1 MHGSEPWFRH
11 RPHCEPSLCVVP
23 SDSVCH
29 SCPTSRVQTQPPT
42 CPVPHVPFT
51 CQRVEALAR
60 SGGEAWLGCWAKLAS
75 SLRFSA
81 YPTKLTNPAHRA
93 LLQSRQSGSHTQTT
107 SHSTQRFCQAHPVCV
122 DACTCRGRER
132 RHFPKPASEQIP
144 QHRGWPTSQLGSGTT
159 RREHPSH
166 RLWAQTSEADPLPP
180 LMPFASSGCHLCV

>member
-1 MHGSEPWFRH
+1 M
-11 RPHCEPSLCVVP
+11 VP

-107 SHSTQRFCQAHPVCV
+107 SHSTQRFCRARPVCV
-122 DACTCRGRER
+122 DACTCRRRER
-132 RHFPKPASEQIP
+132 RHFPHTSKRANSPAPGLAHKPARFWHYPERAPIP
-144 QHRGWPTSQLGSGTT
+144 QVTGSDLRGGPPPSTDAVCKFGLSPVHLTNWP
-159 RREHPSH
+159 
-166 RLWAQTSEADPLPP
+166 
-180 LMPFASSGCHLCV
+180 